1 LVCDAPQ
8 NNQSRNQMNYLWGTD
23 RRMNTYSDYFRE
35 KFGGRVQKITI
46 NAGFTCPNRDGTCGT
61 GGCTFCDNRAFN
73 PSYNDPATSIETQI
87 KKGMEFHRKR
97 YRKVTRYLAYF
108 QAYTNTYAD
117 LDTLRS
123 IYEPAINYPDIVGI
137 VVGTR
142 PDCVDEEIL
151 EYFSE
156 LTGRTY
162 LVVEYGI
169 ESLLNRTLERVNRGH
184 DAEKTI
190 WAIEETARRGIRT
203 GGHMMIG
210 LPGEAR
216 SDFLEMADQ
225 VSRLPLNNIKY
236 HQLQVIKGTLMENEY
251 RDRPEDFLEFTLKEY
266 LQLMLEI
273 IERLN
278 PAMVVERIAGE
289 VTPGMGVRSGWGM
302 RYDNVL
308 REFEALLEERNTWQG
323 RKYRPEAS

>member
-1 LVCDAPQ
+1 
-8 NNQSRNQMNYLWGTD
+8 MNYLWGTD

-123 IYEPAINYPDIVGI
+123 IYEQAINYPDIVGI